1 MGFTI
6 IAAILI
12 AFGLAPDQVFAQSAV
27 QTSPS
32 AGDTSVAA
40 NGSTSAM
47 PDEMDIL
54 AVPAQELRDKP
65 VFDTRHE
72 RIATLKEVTGTPGS
86 ARQAILQTGGVL
98 GVGGNEVKLPLDKL
112 EMGPG
117 GELVLTMTES
127 ELRLLPRAD

>member
-6 IAAILI
+6 IAAILLV
-12 AFGLAPDQVFAQSAV
+12 FGLAPDQVFAQSAA
-27 QTSPS
+27 QMSPS
-32 AGDTSVAA
+32 AVADTSRAA
-40 NGSTSAM
+40 T
-47 PDEMDIL
+47 ERDIL
-54 AVPAQELRDKP
+54 SLPAQELRDKP
-65 VFDTRHE
+65 VFDTKHE

-117 GELVLTMTES
+117 GDLMLTMTES
-127 ELRLLPRAD
+127 ELKLLPRAD